1 MRGPLHVARST
12 EKGNAKASERGTSN
26 SIGTTLFVYNPLV
39 SGAAQV
45 HVQYIMNITFVPSEE
60 VSQGFIQY
68 HHFGTKQEP
77 GSIALNA
84 IIKNNIVKIA
94 DNILLLKVMTDKTFP
109 EFTLPVEINVNYPI
123 EYNSNDIDEINI
135 LKSKIALL

>member
-1 MRGPLHVARST
+1 
-12 EKGNAKASERGTSN
+12 
-26 SIGTTLFVYNPLV
+26 
-39 SGAAQV
+39 
-45 HVQYIMNITFVPSEE
+45 MNITFIPSEE

-84 IIKNNIVKIA
+84 IIKDDIVKIA
-94 DNILLLKVMTDKTFP
+94 DNIHLLKVMTDKTFP
-109 EFTLPVEINVNYPI
+109 EFTLPVEINVNYTI

-135 LKSKIALL
+135 LKSKIALLDNICI